1 MHPFT
6 GTSVCPKC
14 LKAVYAAEQV
24 MGPGRMLYHKPCLA
38 CTMCNK
44 RLDSLT
50 LLEHNHKVS
59 LSHTL
64 STEFSGLIYLSL
76 AAILVRLPLHLLAG
90 GADALS
96 VSKLCHVKHFGTKD
110 LRQANLPYMPAESS
124 HPPPL
129 PPSPMKNLHAQPSIG
144 TSPANSSDSPPN
156 TIAQVDK
163 SPLSETVPLE
173 QEQAEEEDEERDVV
187 SPVLPP
193 RSTTSLSSTP
203 VTASGTVDTTTRAP
217 IRTMTT
223 GGFPAPHRFKHRFSS
238 SLDSSAN
245 NRFNSAT
252 MGRSHTATGVPAS
265 DDASQ
270 SARPLVQTATG
281 GVAYPL
287 VPTATGTRYGIALGG
302 SVGVNTT
309 GSPNKRWSMGT
320 NPTCPKCGKTVYFAE
335 QVKAIGKTYHKGCL
349 RCTQCNTS
357 LDSTR
362 LTENDGEPFSACLS
376 RSLPLLLTLPLFARS
391 MAHGEADTHSSA
403 KQAVDLIDGH
413 SIDAL
418 PFTSP

>member
-50 LLEHNHKVS
+50 LLEHNHKP
-59 LSHTL
+59 
-64 STEFSGLIYLSL
+64 YC
-76 AAILVRLPLHLLAG
+76 
-90 GADALS
+90 
-96 VSKLCHVKHFGTKD
+96 KLCHVKHFGTKD

-270 SARPLVQTATG
+270 SARPLVQTAT
-281 GVAYPL
+281 
-287 VPTATGTRYGIALGG
+287 ALGG

-335 QVKAIGKTYHKGCL
+335 QVKAI
-349 RCTQCNTS
+349 
-357 LDSTR
+357 DSTR
-362 LTENDGEPFSACLS
+362 LTENDGEPFCRQCYGKIHGPRGGGYA
-376 RSLPLLLTLPLFARS
+376 LLGKA
-391 MAHGEADTHSSA
+391 G
-403 KQAVDLIDGH
+403 G
-413 SIDAL
+413 
-418 PFTSP
+418 

>member
-50 LLEHNHKVS
+50 LLEHNHKP
-59 LSHTL
+59 
-64 STEFSGLIYLSL
+64 YC
-76 AAILVRLPLHLLAG
+76 
-90 GADALS
+90 
-96 VSKLCHVKHFGTKD
+96 KLCHVKHFGTKD
-110 LRQANLPYMPAESS
+110 LRQANLPYMPADSS
-124 HPPPL
+124 QPPPL
-129 PPSPMKNLHAQPSIG
+129 PPSPMKSLHAQPSSG
-144 TSPANSSDSPPN
+144 ASLANPSDSP
-156 TIAQVDK
+156 IVQVDG
-163 SPLSETVPLE
+163 SPTSQTLSLE
-173 QEQAEEEDEERDVV
+173 QEQAAEEDEERDTVP
-187 SPVLPP
+187 PVLPS
-193 RSTTSLSSTP
+193 RSTANLSRTPAIASST
-203 VTASGTVDTTTRAP
+203 VSATAQAP

-223 GGFPAPHRFKHRFSS
+223 GGFPTPHRFKHRFSS

-245 NRFNSAT
+245 NRFNAAT
-252 MGRSHTATGVPAS
+252 MGRSHTATGVPMS

-270 SARPLVQTATG
+270 SVRPLVQTATG

-320 NPTCPKCGKTVYFAE
+320 NPTCPKCSKMVYFAE

-362 LTENDGEPFSACLS
+362 LTENDGEPFCRQCYGKIHGPRGGGYA
-376 RSLPLLLTLPLFARS
+376 LLGKA
-391 MAHGEADTHSSA
+391 G
-403 KQAVDLIDGH
+403 G
-413 SIDAL
+413 
-418 PFTSP
+418 